1 LKGNVV
7 GQRIGS
13 KEILAHGLSTMVW
26 DVLVASDKGVQ
37 NNLFKILNTV
47 TSGKDAIKPTD
58 LLEVPLDQATD
69 KQIKEAEV
77 FYREVFTPKNIASFA
92 AFAST
97 NEKVGKLLENHK
109 IPEILK
115 DEKRKGS
122 IPNYIQRAFSS
133 TINTVFNSGKSIDE
147 RLVKMAVGINTLNN
161 RSIISSIGLS
171 KVTDYS
177 NRALK
182 NVAVNIVYKPYS
194 KWIQKVHDNHIGKF
208 DRTVPELSEADKKL
222 PDTSKGSRLKYFKE
236 GNKLNFAKEG
246 VVYTFKSVGFY
257 GLKTVT
263 LLGKIH
269 DVPKLGKVIE
279 LMIAEHDNAISN
291 IVTDLLVE
299 MRTATSI
306 EREAHALL
314 RQAKYYSEGAASR
327 AKSGFVGQ
335 YNSMF
340 DTENQPST
348 VEQGAINNGLLKTDI
363 QAIQDWADLTKVLS
377 NKKYREEA
385 ILTVEHELKK
395 VSGKN
400 QMYYKTNAKHLGDFM
415 ATGTIN
421 SYGLMNNALHI
432 VNLRSITDTNLRKK
446 ASKLSNE
453 DKLQAENLIDKLAT
467 LHAINFTAQSDLD
480 ITVKFLNSETNKAD
494 GTESALDFLIYHHRI
509 VQEQKEKAEQKYNE
523 YYKVPKGY
531 VHDTN
536 IGNSGVIVKR
546 LGTNNNDEILQKE
559 VNIGNTKFGIY
570 HNKNTNSRR
579 YQTGI
584 MNISNRKDNSNPSFF
599 SLVKGEPNERMQQQ
613 AILQR
618 LAEKE
623 GFAMLKGREVTRPNV
638 VPFIPDHNNNTFN
651 NNANY
656 SLSLKINDSSL
667 NALETNAG
675 NVIGNTLGDTI
686 TSSKAPKYNKELTK
700 LFYKDFKENYEDNPT
715 DFIEFKRVRGG
726 KGVNRFESKTGS
738 KKQLESVNILP
749 IEMDNQ
755 LKGKF
760 GNSKSV
766 FIRKATFNATM
777 GFYKVTVANNS
788 AFNPN
793 STGFVKKLLT
803 HTESIWQAVVAKSK
817 TNTIIYNPKVLASNT
832 FSNGILLTTL
842 GVPLAKTLIYQ
853 KEGLL
858 AAIRYRRLIKDKASL
873 KRKVKAFTKYSNRD
887 TDKRKIKI
895 LDLEIKSNPVHEIV
909 RDGLLASVVEDV
921 VEKEAPLLTSVDNAI
936 KAFNPN
942 HKGYVSSAVDKLVN
956 SNTLKNLPVSPMKVV
971 KNTIITED
979 TEIASMLRDATQ
991 YSDFVARY
999 ALIKHRE
1006 SEGVD
1011 RKTAIEEALDT
1022 FVDYDVNT
1030 NPYVQYSNDIG
1041 LFMYTKFFFRIQ
1053 KVILRTFKNN
1063 PTQALSILIA
1073 ELGIGGLP
1081 DVADSNFSQGIYTP
1095 SIGDT
1100 IDSASQFNLF
1110 KYIPFF

>member
-1 LKGNVV
+1 
-7 GQRIGS
+7 
-13 KEILAHGLSTMVW
+13 
-26 DVLVASDKGVQ
+26 
-37 NNLFKILNTV
+37 
-47 TSGKDAIKPTD
+47 
-58 LLEVPLDQATD
+58 
-69 KQIKEAEV
+69 
-77 FYREVFTPKNIASFA
+77 
-92 AFAST
+92 
-97 NEKVGKLLENHK
+97 
-109 IPEILK
+109 
-115 DEKRKGS
+115 
-122 IPNYIQRAFSS
+122 
-133 TINTVFNSGKSIDE
+133 
-147 RLVKMAVGINTLNN
+147 
-161 RSIISSIGLS
+161 
-171 KVTDYS
+171 
-177 NRALK
+177 
-182 NVAVNIVYKPYS
+182 
-194 KWIQKVHDNHIGKF
+194 
-208 DRTVPELSEADKKL
+208 
-222 PDTSKGSRLKYFKE
+222 
-236 GNKLNFAKEG
+236 
-246 VVYTFKSVGFY
+246 
-257 GLKTVT
+257 
-263 LLGKIH
+263 
-269 DVPKLGKVIE
+269 
-279 LMIAEHDNAISN
+279 
-291 IVTDLLVE
+291 
-299 MRTATSI
+299 
-306 EREAHALL
+306 
-314 RQAKYYSEGAASR
+314 
-327 AKSGFVGQ
+327 
-335 YNSMF
+335 
-340 DTENQPST
+340 
-348 VEQGAINNGLLKTDI
+348 
-363 QAIQDWADLTKVLS
+363 
-377 NKKYREEA
+377 
-385 ILTVEHELKK
+385 
-395 VSGKN
+395 
-400 QMYYKTNAKHLGDFM
+400 
-415 ATGTIN
+415 
-421 SYGLMNNALHI
+421 
-432 VNLRSITDTNLRKK
+432 
-446 ASKLSNE
+446 
-453 DKLQAENLIDKLAT
+453 
-467 LHAINFTAQSDLD
+467 
-480 ITVKFLNSETNKAD
+480 
-494 GTESALDFLIYHHRI
+494 
-509 VQEQKEKAEQKYNE
+509 
-523 YYKVPKGY
+523 
-531 VHDTN
+531 
-536 IGNSGVIVKR
+536 
-546 LGTNNNDEILQKE
+546 
-559 VNIGNTKFGIY
+559 
-570 HNKNTNSRR
+570 
-579 YQTGI
+579 

-921 VEKEAPLLTSVDNAI
+921 VEKEAPLLTSLDNAI